1 MSLFSRKKV
10 YGDEITYNLED
21 CEALECVVKT
31 IIQLNQSHQNPEIS
45 VDDNVV
51 RAESLM
57 QGYPYGERR
66 FSIPEMEYVNKAAYW
81 DYQRDQIYV
90 KSSKRLNDI
99 AQYQSKSRMK

>member
-1 MSLFSRKKV
+1 LGFQWSNRSASGSQALLWQHQWELTKSPELKQQL
-10 YGDEITYNLED
+10 ITYNLED
-21 CEALECVVKT
+21 CEALECVVNT
-31 IIQLNQSHQNPEIS
+31 IIQLNQSHENPEIS

-81 DYQRDQIYV
+81 DYQRDQI
-90 KSSKRLNDI
+90 
-99 AQYQSKSRMK
+99 